1 LRKDEPMSKK
11 TFLACCIAA
20 AVIMAMLFDDNVA
33 QSKSEPGGTVNI
45 GVVSV
50 KRVFDESKKY
60 TSFEE
65 EMTSEQEQV
74 LAQLEKARADIEL
87 ERAGLKTL
95 KPGSTEYMG
104 QVKVLIEKQAK
115 LNAEQEFQK
124 QRLALRNR
132 QWIEQMHSDIMRV
145 AGEIAKSRGLDLVLQ
160 NSEVDLAE
168 VPDDMLVLSILAR
181 TVMYAGGCVDITDEV
196 IAQLDAGK

>member
-1 LRKDEPMSKK
+1 MSKK
-11 TFLACCIAA
+11 TFFACCIAA
-20 AVIMAMLFDDNVA
+20 VVVMVLAIDGNVA
-33 QSKSEPGGTVNI
+33 QSKSEPAGSLNI

-65 EMTSEQEQV
+65 EMTTEQEQV
-74 LAQLEKARADIEL
+74 LAQIEKARADVEL

-95 KPGSTEYMG
+95 KPGSTEYMN
-104 QVKVLIEKQAK
+104 QVKTLIDKQSK
-115 LNAEQEFQK
+115 LSAEQEFQK
-124 QRLALRNR
+124 QRLALKNR
-132 QWIEQMHSDIMRV
+132 QWIEQMHNDIMRI
-145 AGEIAKSRGLDLVLQ
+145 AGEVAKKRGLDMVLQ
-160 NSEVDLAE
+160 NSEVDISG
-168 VPDDMLVLSILAR
+168 VPDDMLVLSILTR

>member
-1 LRKDEPMSKK
+1 MSKK
-11 TFLACCIAA
+11 TLFTCCIAA
-20 AVIMAMLFDDNVA
+20 VVIMALAIDGNLA
-33 QSKSEPGGTVNI
+33 QSKSEPGSSLSI

-74 LAQLEKARADIEL
+74 LAQIEKARADVEL
-87 ERAGLKTL
+87 ERTGLKTL
-95 KPGSTEYMG
+95 KPGSSEYMD
-104 QVKVLIEKQAK
+104 QVKALIDKQSK
-115 LNAEQEFQK
+115 LNAEQEYQK
-124 QRLALRNR
+124 QRLAMKNR
-132 QWIEQMHSDIMRV
+132 QWIEQMHKDIMRI
-145 AGEIAKSRGLDLVLQ
+145 AGEVAQKRDLDLVLQ
-160 NSEVDLAE
+160 NSEVDISE

-181 TVMYAGGCVDITDEV
+181 TVMYAGGCIDITDEV

>member
-1 LRKDEPMSKK
+1 MSKK

-20 AVIMAMLFDDNVA
+20 IVVMTLAFDGNVA
-33 QSKSEPGGTVNI
+33 QSKSEPGGSMNI
-45 GVVSV
+45 GVVSI

-60 TSFEE
+60 TSFEQ

-74 LAQLEKARADIEL
+74 LAQLERARADVEL

-124 QRLALRNR
+124 QRLAVRNR
-132 QWIEQMHSDIMRV
+132 QWIEQMHGDIMRI
-145 AGEIAKSRGLDLVLQ
+145 AGELAEKRGLDLVLQ
-160 NSEVDLAE
+160 NSEIDIAE
-168 VPDDMLVLSILAR
+168 VPDEMLVLSILAR